1 MDKSPMQQ
9 ILIPAYW
16 EEAKGKLQ
24 AIEAMYGAYHGG
36 DIDNGNWSKFKKALK
51 AFVREIED
59 NELHYG
65 NRE

>member
-1 MDKSPMQQ
+1 MQIQQ

-24 AIEAMYGAYHGG
+24 AIEAMYGAYPAHAS
-36 DIDNGNWSKFKKALK
+36 NEESNWKKFDRAIK
-51 AFVREIED
+51 AFIKEIED

-65 NRE
+65 NRD